1 MAEKLLRVNDE
12 TATPHN
18 CKEQCSVVN
27 VVVDWQSGLTE
38 EAKQCPQL
46 LRNASRSALIVS
58 ACVVGMPWG
67 KSL

>member
-1 MAEKLLRVNDE
+1 MK
-12 TATPHN
+12 TATPHY

-27 VVVDWQSGLTE
+27 VVVDWQSDLTE
-38 EAKQCPQL
+38 EAKQCTQL